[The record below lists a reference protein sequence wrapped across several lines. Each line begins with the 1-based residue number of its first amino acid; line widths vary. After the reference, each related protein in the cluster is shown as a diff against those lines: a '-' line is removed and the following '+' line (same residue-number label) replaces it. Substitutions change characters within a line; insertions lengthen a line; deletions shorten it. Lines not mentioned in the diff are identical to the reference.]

1 MQDRGIGCIVE
12 RRMMEHSMER
22 SVEHAVT
29 AATEVHLIRVARGPM
44 KNNNYLVVDRASRQ
58 AVLVD
63 PAWDADAI
71 VAALDG
77 TGAVLRGIL
86 VTHGH
91 PDHTD
96 LAGPLAQRYACP
108 IWMPRREIA
117 AFKYAAPQ
125 LVPVDGAPWSVGA
138 LRIEPIITP
147 GHTPGCTCY
156 LIGDA
161 LFTGDVLF
169 AEGCGICPDEQ
180 AAHQMFDSLERL
192 KARLAPHTRIFP
204 GHTYG
209 LPPGQRFDHVM
220 QHNMYLH
227 FPDRD
232 AFAAFRLRKG
242 QSMRQLL
249 AFR

>member
-1 MQDRGIGCIVE
+1 MQDTVNGSIAE
-12 RRMMEHSMER
+12 RDMGWADSA
-22 SVEHAVT
+22 S
-29 AATEVHLIRVARGPM
+29 TEVRLIRVARGPM
-44 KNNNYLVVDRASRQ
+44 KNNNYLVVDPAGRQ

-71 VAALDG
+71 GAALDG
-77 TGAVLRGIL
+77 AGAALSGIL
-86 VTHGH
+86 ITHGH

-96 LAGPLAQRYACP
+96 LAKPLAERHGCP

-117 AFKYAAPQ
+117 AFRFAAPT
-125 LVPVDGAPWSVGA
+125 LVPVDDAPWSVGA
-138 LRIEPIITP
+138 LRIEPIRTP

-169 AEGCGICPDEQ
+169 AEGCGICPDET

-209 LPPGQRFDHVM
+209 LPPGQRFDNVM
-220 QHNMYLH
+220 KHNMYLH

-242 QSMRQLL
+242 QTMRQLL
-249 AFR
+249 AFA